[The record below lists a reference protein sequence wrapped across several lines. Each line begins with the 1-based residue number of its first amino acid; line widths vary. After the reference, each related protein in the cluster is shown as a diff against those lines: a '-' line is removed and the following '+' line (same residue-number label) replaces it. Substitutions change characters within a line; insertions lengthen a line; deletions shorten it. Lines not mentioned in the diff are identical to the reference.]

1 MKFYCHHTTGCYI
14 EADTAESAQEQLCE
28 LIRENIEPSHIEAD
42 PCEDGDTE
50 GYDTANIALCVKTH
64 SNDVAKAAGAE
75 RGDSEPTITDGYT
88 TWAKR
93 CPECGELAMQVVR
106 PGKVQCAKCG

>member
-1 MKFYCHHTTGCYI
+1 MKFYCHHSTGCYI

-50 GYDTANIALCVKTH
+50 GYDTANAPAEALIA
-64 SNDVAKAAGAE
+64 AE
-75 RGDSEPTITDGYT
+75 IDRLQRRLNAPRDLRGDSRVTVHADVG
-88 TWAKR
+88 A
-93 CPECGELAMQVVR
+93 
-106 PGKVQCAKCG
+106 GKEES